1 MFEDLE
7 VGSQMSLWAACIL
20 LVLAVAGVVGGLWV
34 REWRQAHAA
43 PAATHLPQGA
53 SAWSAPPTART
64 PT

>member
-20 LVLAVAGVVGGLWV
+20 LVLAVAGVAGGLWV

-43 PAATHLPQGA
+43 PAAPNLPQGA
-53 SAWSAPPTART
+53 SAWSAPPPAHTST
-64 PT
+64 